1 MGTENKKKQGKPFSI
16 LIVDDDDI
24 TLKRLEQLLL
34 KSGFIVQTASGGL
47 TAMALLRE
55 KSFDLVLTDLMI
67 DEVDGLEILELAK
80 SRSPE
85 TEVIIITGYA
95 SVDSAIEATKKG
107 AFHYLQKP
115 IRPDEVRHIVGQA
128 VKNLKLNQ
136 RVREL
141 ELEIETE
148 HTYGGI
154 IGKSPKIQA
163 IKKLIRHIED
173 SDSNVLITGESG
185 TGKELV
191 ARTIHET
198 SSKNQGKFL
207 AFNCASFHED
217 LVANELFGHEK
228 DAFTGASGVRAGL
241 LESADKG
248 TVFFDEIGDMPLS
261 MQAKLLRV
269 VQERELIRVGGT
281 EPIPVNIRIISATNK
296 DLKELCSNGLFRQD
310 LYFRLNVIH
319 VHLPFLC
326 ERKEDIPLLA
336 SFFLKRHSRR
346 MDKPITGFTG
356 ESMKLLS
363 EYGYPGNIRELE
375 NIVEH
380 AVSMARGRTIRV
392 EDLPADLAEYD
403 ALTFHHPDSQI
414 KTLEEVET
422 EYIAWVLEKVGHRK
436 AEAAK
441 LLGINRASLYR
452 KLKRSVLEEG

>member
-1 MGTENKKKQGKPFSI
+1 MTDSPQTAPLKLSI
-16 LIVDDDDI
+16 LVVDDDAM
-24 TLKRLEQLLL
+24 TLKRLAQLL
-34 KSGFIVQTASGGL
+34 SRNGCEIRTASDGAEALGL
-47 TAMALLRE
+47 IRE
-55 KSFDLVLTDLMI
+55 NRFDIVLTDLMI
-67 DEVDGLEILELAK
+67 DQVDGLDLLEQAK
-80 SRSPE
+80 KRSPD

-95 SVDSAIEATKKG
+95 SVDSAIDATKKG

-115 IRPDEVRHIVGQA
+115 IRPDEVRHIVAQA
-128 VKNLKLNQ
+128 AKKLKLSR

-141 ELEIETE
+141 EQEIEVE
-148 HTYGGI
+148 QAYGGI
-154 IGKSPKIQA
+154 IGKSPRMIE

-173 SDSNVLITGESG
+173 SESNVLITGESG

-191 ARTIHET
+191 ARTIHDT
-198 SSKNQGKFL
+198 SLKNRGRFV

-228 DAFTGASGVRAGL
+228 EAFTGASGVRPGL

-281 EPIPVNIRIISATNK
+281 TPVSVDIRIIAATNR
-296 DLKELCSNGLFRQD
+296 DLKELCAAGLFRQD

-319 VHLPFLC
+319 IHLPFLH

-336 SFFLKRHSRR
+336 SFFLNRHSRR
-346 MDKPITGFTG
+346 MGKPLSGFTG
-356 ESMKLLS
+356 EAMKLLCD
-363 EYGYPGNIRELE
+363 YGYPGNIRELE

-380 AVSMARGRTIRV
+380 AVAMARGRTIRV
-392 EDLPADLAEYD
+392 ADLPADLAEYD
-403 ALTFHHPDSQI
+403 AFTVHRPHSPI
-414 KTLEEVET
+414 RTLEEVQAD
-422 EYIAWVLEKVGHRK
+422 YIAWVLEKVGHRK
-436 AEAAK
+436 AEAAR

-452 KLKRSVLEEG
+452 RLKRTMLDE

>member
-1 MGTENKKKQGKPFSI
+1 MTLLPEHTEGLSA

-24 TLKRLEQLLL
+24 TLKRLERLIE
-34 KSGFIVQTASGGL
+34 KMGFDVETAADGNLALSRIK
-47 TAMALLRE
+47 TAL
-55 KSFDLVLTDLMI
+55 FDLVMTDLMI
-67 DEVDGLEILELAK
+67 DEVDGLDILSLAK
-80 SRSPE
+80 ERSAD

-115 IRPDEVRHIVGQA
+115 IRPDEVRHVVGQA
-128 VKNLKLNQ
+128 VKNMKLSR
-136 RVREL
+136 RVKEL
-141 ELEIETE
+141 EHTIETE
-148 HTYGGI
+148 HAYGGF
-154 IGKSPKIQA
+154 IGKSPGIME

-198 SSKNQGKFL
+198 SVKKKGKFL

-217 LVANELFGHEK
+217 LVAHELFGHEK
-228 DAFTGASGVRAGL
+228 DAFTGASSMKAGL

-269 VQERELIRVGGT
+269 IQERELIRVGGT
-281 EPIPVNIRIISATNK
+281 EPIYVDIRIISATNK
-296 DLKELCSNGLFRQD
+296 DLKELCAAGKFRQD

-319 VHLPFLC
+319 FHLPVLSD
-326 ERKEDIPLLA
+326 RKEDIPLLT
-336 SFFLKRHSRR
+336 SFFLARHAKRMEKS
-346 MDKPITGFTG
+346 ITGISA
-356 ESMKLLS
+356 EAMKLLTQ
-363 EYGYPGNIRELE
+363 YGYPGNIRELE

-380 AVSMARGRTIRV
+380 AVSMARSRTVRV
-392 EDLPADLAEYD
+392 EDLPPDLTEFEAF
-403 ALTFHHPDSQI
+403 TFHQPDSPI
-414 KTLEEVET
+414 KTLEEIET
-422 EYIAWVLEKVGHRK
+422 EYIAWVLEKTGNRK
-436 AEAAK
+436 AETAR

-452 KLKRSVLEEG
+452 KLKRSSMLEES